1 MELGI
6 TRMHHE
12 LSRLVGNLKFRYSH
26 GQNVLRHSIEC
37 GFLAGL
43 MAAELG
49 QNEKVARRA
58 ALLHDIGKAVSH
70 EQEGGHAM
78 VGAAYARKHGEDPI
92 VVNAIAAHHEDEQPS
107 SVIAS
112 LVMASDA
119 LSGARPGARR
129 EMLDG
134 YVKRLRDLEEISTRF
149 AGVTRA
155 FAIQAGREVRV
166 IVEPSE
172 VSDVEAALLA
182 REISKRIEEELNYP
196 GQIRVTVV
204 RETRAIDYAK

>member
-1 MELGI
+1 
-6 TRMHHE
+6 
-12 LSRLVGNLKFRYSH
+12 
-26 GQNVLRHSIEC
+26 
-37 GFLAGL
+37 
-43 MAAELG
+43 
-49 QNEKVARRA
+49 A

-70 EQEGGHAM
+70 EQEGGHAA
-78 VGAAYARKHGEDPI
+78 VGAALARKHGEDPLI
-92 VVNAIAAHHEDEQPS
+92 VNAIGAHHEDEPAT
-107 SVIAS
+107 SVIAN
-112 LVMASDA
+112 LVIAADA

-149 AGVTRA
+149 TGVQRA